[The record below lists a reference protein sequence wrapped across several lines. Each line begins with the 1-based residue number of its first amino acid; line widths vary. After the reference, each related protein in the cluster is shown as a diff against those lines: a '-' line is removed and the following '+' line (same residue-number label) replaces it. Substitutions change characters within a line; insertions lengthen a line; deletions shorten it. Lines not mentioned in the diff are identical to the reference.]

1 MMNKIQMSGIVDGSG
16 TSVPVTSDQFQRFKS
31 KKLAV
36 SKTPTLMA
44 RPDNCALSRRKKL
57 EDEKFISVININVKN
72 SQNSKSKEETTEVI
86 NLEDF
91 VDETNLFEI
100 VELDSKNGNA
110 KDQDTVLNNTES
122 NYDET

>member
-1 MMNKIQMSGIVDGSG
+1 
-16 TSVPVTSDQFQRFKS
+16 
-31 KKLAV
+31 
-36 SKTPTLMA
+36 MA

-57 EDEKFISVININVKN
+57 EDQKFISVININVKN

-86 NLEDF
+86 NLEDS
-91 VDETNLFEI
+91 VDEANLFEI

-122 NYDET
+122 NHDET

>member
-16 TSVPVTSDQFQRFKS
+16 TGVPVTSDQFQRFKS

-36 SKTPTLMA
+36 SKTPTLMV

-72 SQNSKSKEETTEVI
+72 SKNSMSKEEITEVI
-86 NLEDF
+86 NLENS
-91 VDETNLFEI
+91 VDDTESIEI
-100 VELDSKNGNA
+100 VDLNSKNGNA
-110 KDQDTVLNNTES
+110 KD
-122 NYDET
+122 